1 MTNSHIKIIIC
12 NLGIIYL
19 MNKSLLKQIKI
30 KDNTLSDILFNED
43 IRKENMFIAYTTI
56 MIIAFLLTFIENK
69 IGILLNNFQ

>member
-30 KDNTLSDILFNED
+30 KDNILSDILFNED

>member
-43 IRKENMFIAYTTI
+43 IRKENMFIFYTTI
-56 MIIAFLLTFIENK
+56 MIIAFLLTFIERK
-69 IGILLNNFQ
+69 IGMLMNDF

>member
-56 MIIAFLLTFIENK
+56 MIIAFLLTFIERK
-69 IGILLNNFQ
+69 IGILLNNF

>member
-30 KDNTLSDILFNED
+30 KDNILSDILFNED

-69 IGILLNNFQ
+69 IGILLNNF

>member
-30 KDNTLSDILFNED
+30 KDNTLSDILFNGY
-43 IRKENMFIAYTTI
+43 IRKENMFIAYTII
-56 MIIAFLLTFIENK
+56 MIIAFLLAFIENK
-69 IGILLNNFQ
+69 IGILLNNL